1 MPYVHGYPIRV
12 MEMHTSRLGSWQ
24 DGDKLWVSYGEGEY
38 EVPVIK
44 LMEWWKWSQVV
55 KKREANNWT
64 IGLDN

>member
-1 MPYVHGYPIRV
+1 
-12 MEMHTSRLGSWQ
+12 
-24 DGDKLWVSYGEGEY
+24 
-38 EVPVIK
+38 VIK